1 MQQLSGIWVPVVTPF
16 AADGRVDHERL
27 AALVKSL
34 VADGIHGLVACGT
47 TGEAATLDE
56 AEQSAVLGTVL
67 SAAGGRP
74 VLMGVSGIAP
84 REVVAACRRFG
95 EQAGE
100 PAVAGFLVPPP
111 SYVRPSQ
118 QGIVDFYREVAAAAA
133 PRAIVVY
140 DIPYRTGVELSLAT
154 LRTLAGIPG
163 VAGLKD
169 CGGDARKTQALI
181 ADGRLAVL
189 AGEDHQIFTTLCQ
202 GGQGAIAAS
211 AHLHA
216 RRFVELFD
224 ALQAGDLPRARRLHH
239 ALAPMVSALFAEP
252 NPGPL
257 KAQLAALGQIGPALR
272 APMTPASAPVAAALQ
287 AAWRGVD
294 QGADRAA

>member
-1 MQQLSGIWVPVVTPF
+1 MQQLSGIWVPVITPF

-56 AEQSAVLGTVL
+56 AEQADVLRTVL
-67 SAAGGRP
+67 QAAGGRK

-84 REVVAACRRFG
+84 REVAAACRRFG
-95 EQAGE
+95 EQ
-100 PAVAGFLVPPP
+100 PVAGFLVPPP

-118 QGIVDFYREVAAAAA
+118 QGIVEFYREVAAAA
-133 PRAIVVY
+133 PSAIVVY
-140 DIPYRTGVELSLAT
+140 DIPYRTGTEMSLAT
-154 LRTLAGIPG
+154 LRSIAAIPG
-163 VAGLKD
+163 VRGLKD

-189 AGEDHQIFTTLCQ
+189 SGEDHNIFTTLCQ

-211 AHLHA
+211 AHLHP
-216 RRFVELFD
+216 RGFVEMYD
-224 ALQAGDLPRARRLHH
+224 AVQAGDLPRARRLHH
-239 ALAPMVSALFAEP
+239 ALAPMVAALFAEP

-257 KAQLAALGQIGPALR
+257 KAQLAALGRIGPALR
-272 APMTPASAPVAAALQ
+272 APMTVASAPVAAALREAWQQ
-287 AAWRGVD
+287 AGVSLS
-294 QGADRAA
+294 G

>member
-27 AALVKSL
+27 AALVAGL

-56 AEQSAVLGTVL
+56 AEQAAVLRTVL
-67 SAAGGRP
+67 QAAGGRK

-84 REVVAACRRFG
+84 REVAAACRRFG
-95 EQAGE
+95 EQ
-100 PAVAGFLVPPP
+100 PVAGFLVPPP

-118 QGIVDFYREVAAAAA
+118 QGIVEFYREVAAAA
-133 PRAIVVY
+133 PSAIVVY
-140 DIPYRTGVELSLAT
+140 DIPYRTGTEMSLAT
-154 LRTLAGIPG
+154 LRSIAAIPG
-163 VAGLKD
+163 VRGLKD
-169 CGGDARKTQALI
+169 CGGDPRKTQALI

-189 AGEDHQIFTTLCQ
+189 SGEDHNIFTTLCQ

-211 AHLHA
+211 AHLHP
-216 RRFVELFD
+216 RRFVEMYD
-224 ALQAGDLPRARRLHH
+224 AVQAGDLPRARRLHH
-239 ALAPMVSALFAEP
+239 ALAPMVGALFAEP

-257 KAQLAALGQIGPALR
+257 KAQLAALGQVGPALR
-272 APMTPASAPVAAALQ
+272 APMTAASALVAAALSEAWQQ
-287 AAWRGVD
+287 AGVSLS
-294 QGADRAA
+294 G

>member
-27 AALVKSL
+27 TALVASL

-56 AEQSAVLGTVL
+56 AEQAAVLRTVL
-67 SAAGGRP
+67 QAAGGRK

-84 REVVAACRRFG
+84 REVAAACRRFG
-95 EQAGE
+95 EQ
-100 PAVAGFLVPPP
+100 PVAGFLVPPP

-118 QGIVDFYREVAAAAA
+118 QGIVEFYREVAAAA
-133 PRAIVVY
+133 PSAIVVY
-140 DIPYRTGVELSLAT
+140 DIPYRTGTEMSLAT
-154 LRTLAGIPG
+154 LRSIAAIPG
-163 VAGLKD
+163 VRGLKD
-169 CGGDARKTQALI
+169 CGGDPRKTQALI

-189 AGEDHQIFTTLCQ
+189 SGEDHNIFTTLCQ

-211 AHLHA
+211 AHLHP
-216 RRFVELFD
+216 RRFVEMYD
-224 ALQAGDLPRARRLHH
+224 AVQAGDLPRARRLHH
-239 ALAPMVSALFAEP
+239 ALAPMVAALFAEP

-257 KAQLAALGQIGPALR
+257 KAQLAALDQVGPALR
-272 APMTPASAPVAAALQ
+272 APMTAASAPVAAALREAWQQ
-287 AAWRGVD
+287 AGVSLP
-294 QGADRAA
+294 G

>member
-1 MQQLSGIWVPVVTPF
+1 MQQLSGIWVPVITPF

-27 AALVKSL
+27 AALVKDL

-56 AEQSAVLGTVL
+56 AEQAAVLGTVL

-84 REVVAACRRFG
+84 REAAAACRRFG
-95 EQAGE
+95 EQ
-100 PAVAGFLVPPP
+100 AVAGFLVPPP

-154 LRTLAGIPG
+154 LRTLAAIPG

-224 ALQAGDLPRARRLHH
+224 ALQTGDLSRARRLHH
-239 ALAPMVSALFAEP
+239 ALAPMVAALFAEP

-257 KAQLAALGQIGPALR
+257 KAQLAALGRIGPALR

-287 AAWRGVD
+287 AAWEHAG
-294 QGADRAA
+294 QQTAGLPS

>member
-27 AALVKSL
+27 AALVAGL

-56 AEQSAVLGTVL
+56 AEQAAVLRTVL
-67 SAAGGRP
+67 RAAGGRK

-84 REVVAACRRFG
+84 REVAAACRRFG
-95 EQAGE
+95 EQ
-100 PAVAGFLVPPP
+100 PVAGFLVPPP

-118 QGIVDFYREVAAAAA
+118 QGIVEFYREVAAAA
-133 PRAIVVY
+133 PSAIVVY
-140 DIPYRTGVELSLAT
+140 DIPYRTGTEMSLAT
-154 LRTLAGIPG
+154 LRSIAAIPG
-163 VAGLKD
+163 VRGLKD
-169 CGGDARKTQALI
+169 CGGDPRKTQALI

-189 AGEDHQIFTTLCQ
+189 SGEDHNIFTTLCQ

-211 AHLHA
+211 AHLHP
-216 RRFVELFD
+216 RRFVEMYD
-224 ALQAGDLPRARRLHH
+224 AVQAGDLPRARRLHH
-239 ALAPMVSALFAEP
+239 ALAPMVGALFAEP

-257 KAQLAALGQIGPALR
+257 KAQLAALGQVGPALR
-272 APMTPASAPVAAALQ
+272 APMTAASALVAAALREAWQQ
-287 AAWRGVD
+287 AGVSLS
-294 QGADRAA
+294 G